1 MGTLNNA
8 TASIPDVLMDY
19 LRNLIG
25 ADGSIQFI
33 RLVPV
38 KLGYGLVQEII
49 LEMRGKVESRRL
61 FGFTPIDTQLQVIT
75 MKMLCRHV
83 KLLPDNYRRDF
94 RPSESK
100 HDATLRASSKRSIAT
115 GRRIHWRTA
124 RQGHEAEPR
133 RLRAVK

>member
-33 RLVPV
+33 RLVPA

-61 FGFTPIDTQLQVIT
+61 FGFTPIDTRLQVIHNENAMPPCQIT
-75 MKMLCRHV
+75 
-83 KLLPDNYRRDF
+83 P
-94 RPSESK
+94 
-100 HDATLRASSKRSIAT
+100 
-115 GRRIHWRTA
+115 
-124 RQGHEAEPR
+124 
-133 RLRAVK
+133 